1 MNMKKEYINIFY
13 DNQEE
18 LKQNSASILT
28 EKRNDYLKTF
38 EELGFP
44 TNDLEEYKYTDLR
57 NALKK
62 EYQIHFSNE
71 QNSIDIEKSLESDKN
86 FPSIKASTYVM
97 CNHKVEQKEFDT
109 KNLLPEGVIVDS
121 LKVASEKYPELL
133 DKYIY
138 KLSDKEKDGLVAL
151 NGVFSQDGFF
161 VYVPKNVQIEYPIQ
175 LVNLFQS
182 EQNLMVNSRNLI
194 ILEENAR
201 ANLLFYHYTAN
212 NSSYF
217 VNSLTEVFVEQNA
230 IYDNYFLENLNE
242 ETTHINTFL
251 VEQQRSS
258 NVLGHLTCLKNG
270 ITRNKIEVNLEGE
283 NCETSINGIFIGENK
298 QAIDSYTSINHNVP
312 HCLSN
317 ELFKYV
323 LGGKSK
329 GGFTGRLYVEKD
341 AQKTEAYQTNKNIV
355 LSNTAKAQTRP
366 QLEIFADD
374 VKCSHGATIGQL
386 DDTALFYMQSRGIPL
401 KDAKMLLM
409 NAFTSDVIKKI
420 RDTSIKEKIQELV
433 EKKLKLNE

>member
-1 MNMKKEYINIFY
+1 MKKEYIDIFY
-13 DNQEE
+13 SNQEE
-18 LKQNSASILT
+18 LTQNSSTILN
-28 EKRNDYLKTF
+28 EKRETYLKTF

-62 EYQIHFSNE
+62 KYQFHFTNE
-71 QNSIDIEKSLESDKN
+71 QNFIDIEKALQSDNDFPKIES
-86 FPSIKASTYVM
+86 ATYVM
-97 CNHKVEQKEFDT
+97 CNHKVEQQAQETNKV
-109 KNLLPEGVIVDS
+109 LPEGVIVES
-121 LKVASEKYPELL
+121 LKVASEKYPELVQ
-133 DKYIY
+133 KYIY
-138 KLSDKEKDGLVAL
+138 KLSDKQKDGLVAL
-151 NGVFSQDGFF
+151 NGAFSQDGFF
-161 VYVPKNVQIEYPIQ
+161 VYVPKNVQLEHPIQ

-194 ILEENAR
+194 VLERNAK
-201 ANLLFYHYTAN
+201 ATCFFYDYTAD

-217 VNSLTEVFVEQNA
+217 VNSLTEVFVEENA

-242 ETTHINTFL
+242 ETTHINTLF

-258 NVLGHLTCLKNG
+258 NVVGNLTCLRNG
-270 ITRNKIEVNLEGE
+270 VTRNRVEIDLEGE
-283 NCETSINGIFIGENK
+283 NCETSINGIFIGEKK
-298 QAIDSYTSINHNVP
+298 QVIDNYTSVNHNVP

-323 LGGKSK
+323 IGGKSK
-329 GGFTGRLYVEKD
+329 GGFTGRLCVAKD

-355 LSNTAKAQTRP
+355 LSDMAKARTRP

-386 DDTALFYMQSRGIPL
+386 DDTALFYMQSRGVPRSE
-401 KDAKMLLM
+401 AKMLLM
-409 NAFTSDVIKKI
+409 NAFTADALNTI
-420 RDTSIKEKIQELV
+420 RIESIKEKIKELV
-433 EKKLKLNE
+433 EKRLKMN